1 MSPPRCVLSG
11 AVAPGLAEAAPIARG
26 DFCELD
32 EPRPPDAFLTRAQ
45 FRTMR
50 LSAASPFEPAGT
62 RDLAEHG
69 LRQEL

>member
-1 MSPPRCVLSG
+1 LPKPRRL
-11 AVAPGLAEAAPIARG
+11 
-26 DFCELD
+26 
-32 EPRPPDAFLTRAQ
+32 PDAFLTRAQ